1 MSMKGES
8 VMEKYSVLMSLY
20 IKEKPEYLDLA
31 IKSMVEQTLK
41 PDEIVI
47 VKDGPITDELQAV
60 LDKYNTAYPELFNI
74 VGYEKNRGLGL
85 ALNFGL
91 EHCRNELVA
100 RMDTDD
106 ISRLNRCEQ
115 QIKIFEDN
123 PKIDIVGGDIA
134 EFINSPSET
143 VAYRRVP
150 KTNDDILEYMKT
162 RCALNHVSV
171 MFKKSSIISA
181 GGYKDCFWNEDYYL
195 WIRMWLKGCTF
206 ANTGNVLVDV
216 RTGEDMYARRGGLK
230 YFNSEKELQ
239 NLMLKNKLIN
249 FNTYSINI
257 LKRVIVQLLLPN
269 SIRGWVFRKFAR
281 R

>member
-1 MSMKGES
+1 
-8 VMEKYSVLMSLY
+8 MEKYSVLMSLY

-60 LDKYNTAYPELFNI
+60 LDKYNVAYPELFNI
-74 VGYEKNRGLGL
+74 VGYEENRGLGL

-106 ISRLNRCEQ
+106 ISRLDRCEQ
-115 QIKIFEDN
+115 QIKIFEENDQ
-123 PKIDIVGGDIA
+123 IDITGGDIA

-143 VAYRRVP
+143 VAYRKVP

-171 MFKKSSIISA
+171 MFKKSSVVSV
-181 GGYKDCFWNEDYYL
+181 GGYMDWFWNEDYYL

-206 ANTGNVLVDV
+206 ANTGSVLVDV
-216 RTGEDMYARRGGLK
+216 RTGADMYARRGGFK
-230 YFNSEKELQ
+230 YFKSEKRLQ
-239 NLMLKNKLIN
+239 DLMLKNRLISLS
-249 FNTYSINI
+249 TYTVNV
-257 LKRVIVQLLLPN
+257 LKRIIVQLLLSN
-269 SIRGWVFRKFAR
+269 SMRGWVFRKFAR

>member
-41 PDEIVI
+41 PDEIII
-47 VKDGPITDELQAV
+47 VKDGPITDELQDV
-60 LDKYNTAYPELFNI
+60 LDKYNAAYPELFNI
-74 VGYEKNRGLGL
+74 VGYENNRGLGL

-123 PKIDIVGGDIA
+123 PEIDIVGGDIA

-216 RTGEDMYARRGGLK
+216 RTGEGMYARRGGLK

-257 LKRVIVQLLLPN
+257 LKRLIVQLLLPN